1 MGIRRCKGLSGRRW
15 GLPLATLAATALVTG
30 CHRHEE
36 WEPLMTQKIYVS
48 DRFYDIEILGP
59 KEVLVVG
66 YNGKLLRSA
75 DFGGTWE
82 VIPSGTG
89 NGLFSVSFA
98 PESKSGW
105 IVGQGGT
112 ILKSSDGGKTWTPQ
126 GTAAGKAI
134 FMTDECRATGGD
146 PDATDESD
154 KCPLAPLFAVDAIDE
169 NHAVAIGDRSTI
181 TMTTDGGATWNTST
195 LRPVVEESDDLDPN
209 AGIAFEDPVLYDVQ
223 FLDTQTGFVVGEF
236 GKILKTTDGGKTW
249 HDKQASL
256 VGEEYFDIM
265 ELPTFFDVDFRS
277 ETEGYVAGLEGRV
290 AKTTD
295 GGETWAWVE
304 HGVEEYDA
312 PFYSIDLLPGGA
324 VWGVG
329 GSGQAI
335 HAGAG
340 GELGKGN
347 LGTRVTNWIR
357 DVEFLDDNTGWM
369 VGGFGFIM
377 NTSDGGKTWFRRI
390 G

>member
-1 MGIRRCKGLSGRRW
+1 MGIRQGKGRSGLRW
-15 GLPLATLAATALVTG
+15 SVPVAALAVAAVAG

-36 WEPLMTQKIYVS
+36 WEPLLSQKVYVS

-59 KEVLVVG
+59 KEVLIVG
-66 YNGKLLRSA
+66 YNGKLLHST
-75 DFGGTWE
+75 DFGSSWNI
-82 VIPSGTG
+82 IPSGSA

-98 PESKSGW
+98 PGSKIGW
-105 IVGQGGT
+105 IVGQGGV
-112 ILKSSDGGKTWTPQ
+112 IQKSTDGGKTWTTQ
-126 GTAAGKAI
+126 GGKL
-134 FMTDECRATGGD
+134 FMTDECRAAGGD

-154 KCPLAPLFAVDAIDE
+154 KCPLAPLFAVSAIDE
-169 NHAVAIGDRSTI
+169 NNAVAIGDRSII
-181 TMTTDGGATWNTST
+181 TVTKDGGKTWNTST
-195 LRPVVEESDDLDPN
+195 LRPVVAPTEDEDPN

-223 FLDTQTGFVVGEF
+223 FLTPQLGFVVGEF
-236 GKILKTTDGGKTW
+236 GKILKTTDGGATW
-249 HDKQASL
+249 LDKQGSL
-256 VGEEYFDIM
+256 VGDEYFDIM
-265 ELPTFFDVDFRS
+265 ELPTFFDVDFRG
-277 ETEGYVAGLEGRV
+277 ENEGYAVGLEGRV
-290 AKTTD
+290 ARTTD

-304 HGVEEYDA
+304 HNVEDYDA
-312 PFYSIDLLPGGA
+312 PFYSVEILPGGT

-335 HAGAG
+335 HAPAG

-357 DVEFLDDNTGWM
+357 DVEFYDDNVGWM

-377 NTSDGGKTWFRRI
+377 NTTDGGKTWFRRI

>member
-1 MGIRRCKGLSGRRW
+1 MGIMRCKGLSGRRW
-15 GLPLATLAATALVTG
+15 GLPLAVLAVTAAVTG

-36 WEPLMTQKIYVS
+36 WEPLTSQKVYVS
-48 DRFYDIEILGP
+48 DRFYDLEILGP

-66 YNGKLLRSA
+66 YNGKLLHSA
-75 DFGGTWE
+75 DFGTTWN
-82 VIPSGTG
+82 VVSSGSG
-89 NGLFSVSFA
+89 NGLFSISFA
-98 PESKSGW
+98 SDNKTGW
-105 IVGQGGT
+105 VVGQGGT
-112 ILKSSDGGKTWTPQ
+112 IQKTTDGGKTWTTQ
-126 GTAAGKAI
+126 GGKI
-134 FMTDECRATGGD
+134 FMSDECRAAGGD

-154 KCPLAPLFAVDAIDE
+154 KCPLAPLFAVSVVDQNNAY
-169 NHAVAIGDRSTI
+169 AIGDRSTL
-181 TMTTDGGATWNTST
+181 TTTNDGGKSWNTRT
-195 LRPVVEESDDLDPN
+195 LRPIVPPSDNLDPN

-223 FLDTQTGFVVGEF
+223 FLNNQVGFVVGEF
-236 GKILKTTDGGKTW
+236 GKILKTTDGGATW
-249 HDKQASL
+249 YDKQASL
-256 VGEEYFDIM
+256 VGDQYFDIM
-265 ELPTFFDVDFRS
+265 ELPTFFDVDFRGDN
-277 ETEGYVAGLEGRV
+277 EGYAVGLEGRV
-290 AKTTD
+290 ARTTD

-324 VWGVG
+324 IWGVG

-335 HAGAG
+335 SAAVG

-357 DVEFLDDNTGWM
+357 DVEFYDDNIGWM